1 MHATHYA
8 YRYRIS
14 CVKKVR
20 GTCVKGPCSDFES
33 FNFEYHARDYVA
45 NRIASVS
52 IFCSSYTILYHSSL
66 PFRSSLY
73 LDIHLFYFERAE
85 RITIKNKLNNS

>member
-14 CVKKVR
+14 GVKKVR
-20 GTCVKGPCSDFES
+20 GTCVKGPRSDFES

-45 NRIASVS
+45 NRIASASMDLFLLKLHYPVSFISLFPIFS
-52 IFCSSYTILYHSSL
+52 IFRYVHIL
-66 PFRSSLY
+66 F
-73 LDIHLFYFERAE
+73 
-85 RITIKNKLNNS
+85 